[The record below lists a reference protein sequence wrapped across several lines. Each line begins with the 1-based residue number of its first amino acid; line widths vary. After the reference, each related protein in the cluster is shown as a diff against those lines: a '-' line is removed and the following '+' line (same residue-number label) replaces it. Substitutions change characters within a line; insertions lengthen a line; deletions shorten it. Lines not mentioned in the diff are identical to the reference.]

1 MKYGYI
7 RVSTEDQNLDRQI
20 VTMSEYGIAEE
31 NVYTDKASGK
41 DMNRDGWK
49 NLLSIVAPGDEIV
62 IDSLDRLGRNYDEL
76 IETWKYLTRKVGCDV
91 KALDIEFFDSKNF
104 RQMGDMGKCVE
115 DMLLSLLAYVSETER
130 KKIIRRT
137 KEGVAV
143 AKAKGRMKGKQ
154 PKKFDDE
161 LLEKASIALQTGG
174 KAAAGRVLGV
184 TRQTIYRMIDEGRI
198 AC

>member
-20 VTMSEYGIAEE
+20 ITMREQGIPEE
-31 NVYTDKASGK
+31 NVYMDKASGK
-41 DMNRDGWK
+41 DMEREGWHK
-49 NLLSIVAPGDEIV
+49 LLAILVDGDELV

-76 IETWKYLTRKVGCDV
+76 IDTWKYITRKVGCDV
-91 KALDIEFFDSKNF
+91 KALDIEFFDSKMF
-104 RQMGDMGKCVE
+104 KQMGDVGKCVE

-130 KKIIRRT
+130 KKIVQRT

-143 AKAKGRMKGKQ
+143 AKAKGKMKGKQ
-154 PKKFDDE
+154 PKKFDVDK
-161 LLEKASIALQTGG
+161 LEEARLALQSDG

-184 TRQTIYRMIDEGRI
+184 TRQTIYRMIEEGRLT
-198 AC
+198 A